1 MLPALSF
8 PWLPKLTASTD
19 ATAAAAAPVLLPV
32 QLRELDSTQR
42 ALSKK
47 RQVPAAPAAT
57 PAPAAAPAP
66 ATAPPSAKRARDGA
80 EAGTTKKRARPD
92 AAS

>member
-19 ATAAAAAPVLLPV
+19 ASAAVAAPVLLPV

-42 ALSKK
+42 APSKK
-47 RQVPAAPAAT
+47 RQVPVAPAAT
-57 PAPAAAPAP
+57 PAPA
-66 ATAPPSAKRARDGA
+66 TAPPGAKRARDGA
-80 EAGTTKKRARPD
+80 EAGATKKRARPD